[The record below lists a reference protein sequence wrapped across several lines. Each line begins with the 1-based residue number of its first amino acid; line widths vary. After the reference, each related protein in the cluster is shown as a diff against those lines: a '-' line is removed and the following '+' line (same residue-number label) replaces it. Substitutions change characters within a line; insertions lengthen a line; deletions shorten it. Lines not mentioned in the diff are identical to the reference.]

1 MKTNLLLNKKR
12 IKVKMSRGQK
22 IEGDLETLIN

>member
-22 IEGDLETLIN
+22 IERDLETLIN